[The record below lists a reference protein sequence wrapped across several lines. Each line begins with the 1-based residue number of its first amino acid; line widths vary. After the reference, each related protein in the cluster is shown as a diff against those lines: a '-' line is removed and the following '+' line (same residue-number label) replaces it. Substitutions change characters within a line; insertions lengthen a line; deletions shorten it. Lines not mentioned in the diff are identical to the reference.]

1 MGGFLGSFLGKLFA
15 DEFRA
20 WLPWIQERAIQTA
33 VRRLRPDQR
42 ERYNEEWRSHLNEVP
57 GEIAKT
63 LVAIGFVRAA
73 KEMSPR
79 QEHDFSRI
87 RALGLYVLLL
97 PVISVVYAVVK
108 INSRNRYVLSLR
120 TPAGDFIVLSRYC
133 PLGLILYYSL
143 RLERHASRIYWENCH
158 YSTWRAPRLVM
169 LETLFMEQ
177 GLIDLLGLGNVILGR
192 LSYQRWLQIYLS
204 NQEVIEKQRVARSS
218 QSQDGG

>member
-20 WLPWIQERAIQTA
+20 WLPWIQERAMQAA

-73 KEMSPR
+73 MEMSSR
-79 QEHDFSRI
+79 REYDFSRI
-87 RALGLYVLLL
+87 RALALYLLLL

-108 INSRNRYVLSLR
+108 INSRNRYVFPMT

-143 RLERHASRIYWENCH
+143 RLERHISRLYWENCH
-158 YSTWRAPRLVM
+158 YSSWRAPRLVM
-169 LETLFMEQ
+169 LETFFMEQ
-177 GLIDLLGLGNVILGR
+177 GLIDLLSLGHVVLGR
-192 LSYQRWLQIYLS
+192 LSYQRWLQIHLS
-204 NQEVIEKQRVARSS
+204 NLEVTEKQRAARSS
-218 QSQDGG
+218 QSQDGS